1 MEMGTYDTIRVKN
14 QFSALRKIVHQFS
27 ELRKQEEESSVSSA
41 VKRGHC
47 STRYCEQVD
56 MLIVVIDLLLR

>member
-1 MEMGTYDTIRVKN
+1 MHGVWLRVKN
-14 QFSALRKIVHQFS
+14 HFSALRKIVHQFS

-41 VKRGHC
+41 VKREHC